1 MFKLWNQATQQYER
15 KADDHDDIFDIAE
28 NFYRSIESP
37 DRSAARNEG
46 RPELIPTAEIDT
58 KGLRGYRIEKGLSCR
73 HKEILIS
80 RLVDGWT
87 FCRIGREYGLNT
99 SRAAKVFYQAR
110 DRLHADLEKYQE
122 WADFVGIV
130 VDLEEVEGW

>member
-1 MFKLWNQATQQYER
+1 MFKLWNHARQEYER
-15 KADDHDDIFDIAE
+15 KADDHDDIFDIME
-28 NFYRSIESP
+28 NYYKAIESP

-46 RPELIPTAEIDT
+46 RPALKTLEEETNVT
-58 KGLRGYRIEKGLSCR
+58 RGGYRLEKGLTTR

-80 RLVDGWT
+80 RLVDNWT
-87 FCRIGREYGLNT
+87 FCRIGREYGIHT